1 MVAVASAM
9 PPGGEKPAFFQQG
22 TDVGLIVVTMFC
34 LHFLRKPPG
43 RNSASFSIKR
53 MEPVSE
59 SCLQAASRVLTTR
72 SSGGRVAF
80 SASVFRVRS

>member
-1 MVAVASAM
+1 M
-9 PPGGEKPAFFQQG
+9 
-22 TDVGLIVVTMFC
+22 DLIVVIMFC
-34 LHFLRKPPG
+34 LHFLRKPPE

-72 SSGGRVAF
+72 SSGGKGSIFRQRF
-80 SASVFRVRS
+80 SGEVVNFRVDAFEDGKNKSFLESKKQ